1 MPAFLCLLCLVY
13 PNLASPFGGAFLWMK
28 IMFPYGKTSQ
38 ARLDTCHVDT
48 QNIFNEVKKFINAS
62 IFCGYRGKD
71 EQNKAFADGLSQ
83 LEWPNSKHNT
93 FPSMAIDAGPYF
105 VELSNTDWK
114 DELAFAVFA
123 GHVMCIARQLYAE
136 GKTTHLL
143 RWGGDWDMDGRSRDE
158 RFRDLPHFEL
168 YKP

>member
-1 MPAFLCLLCLVY
+1 
-13 PNLASPFGGAFLWMK
+13 
-28 IMFPYGKTSQ
+28 MFPYGKTSQ
-38 ARLDTCHVDT
+38 ARLDTCHVDIKT
-48 QNIFNEVKKFINAS
+48 IFDEVKKYINAS
-62 IFCGYRGKD
+62 IFCGHRGKED
-71 EQNKAFADGLSQ
+71 QNKAFADGLSQ
-83 LEWPNSKHNT
+83 LKWPHSKHNKI
-93 FPSMAIDAGPYF
+93 PSLAVDAGPYF

-123 GHVMCIARQLYAE
+123 GHVMCIARQLYKE
-136 GKTTHLL
+136 GKITHLL